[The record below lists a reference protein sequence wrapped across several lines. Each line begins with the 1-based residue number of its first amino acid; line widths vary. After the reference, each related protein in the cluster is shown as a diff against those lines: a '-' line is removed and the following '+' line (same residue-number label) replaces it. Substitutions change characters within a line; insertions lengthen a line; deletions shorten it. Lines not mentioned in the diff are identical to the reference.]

1 MGKGLAGGRESE
13 RNRGEQSEEESSQ
26 VHYLFPM
33 ATVSTK
39 QAPAEEGEKSLTITG
54 NCKFLLLH
62 NIEYFSYKNEKLG
75 EIPGGPVVR
84 TLCFHNRGHGFDPCP
99 WLRN

>member
-13 RNRGEQSEEESSQ
+13 RNREEQSEEESSQ
-26 VHYLFPM
+26 VHHLFPT

-39 QAPAEEGEKSLTITG
+39 QAPAEEGEKPLTITG

-62 NIEYFSYKNEKLG
+62 NIEYFSYKNCTYIDTVKG
-75 EIPGGPVVR
+75 
-84 TLCFHNRGHGFDPCP
+84 
-99 WLRN
+99 

>member
-1 MGKGLAGGRESE
+1 
-13 RNRGEQSEEESSQ
+13 
-26 VHYLFPM
+26 M

-99 WLRN
+99 LVKELRFCMLCGKDKKKKR